1 VQSPSVSVIIV
12 NWNHDQY
19 LKLCLDSLLAQK
31 YEKFDINIVD
41 NGSRDG
47 SPQRIAN
54 DYPDINC
61 WIFPNNRGFS
71 WAFNWGVNHTNSE
84 FVLSLNPDVFVRQ
97 DFLQEMVNAMC
108 QDDSVGIVSAKLLRV
123 DDPTILDSTGL
134 FINRY
139 RRPYDRG
146 QGEFDLGQYD
156 TSSKIFGACGAA
168 ALYRRSMLVDIA
180 LEDEYFDE
188 DFFSYYEDADLAW
201 RAQLRGWN
209 GRYAPRAVA
218 THVRGWGDTLRKR
231 KDPNKDNYGPRL
243 ALRNRYLMTVKN
255 DTLKYFL
262 FDFPMILIT
271 ELPRLFYMAIYA
283 PENLMGMKDFVF
295 GIKSALNKRKLIR
308 KRRII
313 DDATLR
319 SWFEPQ
325 MIKQQYSG

>member
-1 VQSPSVSVIIV
+1 MQPPSVSIIIV

-19 LKLCLDSLLAQK
+19 LKRCLDSLIAQE
-31 YEKFDINIVD
+31 YNHFDISIVD
-41 NGSRDG
+41 NGSQDG
-47 SPQRIAN
+47 SPRRIAN
-54 DYPDINC
+54 DYPDVNF
-61 WIFPNNRGFS
+61 WAFPNNRGFS
-71 WAFNWGVNHTNSE
+71 RAFNWGVNHTYSD

-97 DFLQEMVNAMC
+97 EFLQEMVNPMC
-108 QDDSVGIVSAKLLRV
+108 QGDSVGIVSPKLLRV
-123 DDPTILDSTGL
+123 DEPTILDSTGL

-146 QGEFDLGQYD
+146 QGEIDRGQYD
-156 TSSKIFGACGAA
+156 TSLQIFGACGAA

-201 RAQLRGWN
+201 RAQLRGWS

-231 KDPNKDNYGPRL
+231 NGQIKDNYGPRL

-255 DTLKYFL
+255 DALRYFL
-262 FDFPMILIT
+262 LDFPLILIA
-271 ELPRLFYMAIYA
+271 ELPRMFYMAIFA
-283 PENLMGMKDFVF
+283 PDVLLGLKDLALGF
-295 GIKSALNKRKLIR
+295 KPALNKRKLIR

-313 DDATLR
+313 NDTTMR
-319 SWFEPQ
+319 SWFKLQ
-325 MIKQQYSG
+325 RIQS